1 MHALARTLT
10 HTEAAR
16 AGFHRGPTFLQTPS
30 HFVRL
35 VAQPRAVGEIQGQ
48 AGFRERVLRLL
59 VIQHQPGGAV
69 HGALDLQGEQEGEE
83 EK

>member
-1 MHALARTLT
+1 MHALTR
-10 HTEAAR
+10 TEAGWLSSR
-16 AGFHRGPTFLQTPS
+16 PTFLQTPS
-30 HFVRL
+30 HFLRL

-69 HGALDLQGEQEGEE
+69 HGALDLQGEQEG
-83 EK
+83 